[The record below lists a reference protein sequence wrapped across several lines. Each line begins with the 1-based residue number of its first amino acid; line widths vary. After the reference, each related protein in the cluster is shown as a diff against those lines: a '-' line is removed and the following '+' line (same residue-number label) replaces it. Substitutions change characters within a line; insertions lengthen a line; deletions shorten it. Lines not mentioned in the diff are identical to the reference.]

1 MYHTSSVKAKK
12 LGKDRSDSLSR
23 MVYETMI
30 ARLLGNDLVP
40 GDILNRRD
48 VAEELGVSVAPVL
61 EAFLQLDMEG
71 FVESLPRKGTVVK
84 AVRKEDVLGRLIIR
98 EALECEAARLYCGE
112 PVAAAEKELV
122 ELAEAVES
130 TPSDTP
136 EHWKQDIDFHLR
148 LVSLAGCDVL
158 TGEFAKTMR
167 IGTFYGMNRVIAPD
181 DRLERQ
187 NHVEMVE
194 RLKTRD
200 PDEAERI
207 VRAHVRSGKVRLF
220 DDLKS

>member
-1 MYHTSSVKAKK
+1 MNHTDSVKAK
-12 LGKDRSDSLSR
+12 LSGKDRNDSLSR
-23 MVYETMI
+23 MVYETMV
-30 ARLLGNDLVP
+30 ARLLGNELVP

-48 VAEELGVSVAPVL
+48 VAKELGVSVAPVL

-98 EALECEAARLYCGE
+98 EALECEAALLYFRG
-112 PVAAAEKELV
+112 PIVAAGKELV
-122 ELAEAVES
+122 ELAKAVES
-130 TPSDTP
+130 APPDTP
-136 EHWKQDIDFHLR
+136 EHWKRDIDFHLK
-148 LVSLAGCDVL
+148 LVSLAGCEVL
-158 TGEFAKTMR
+158 TDEFAKTMR
-167 IGTFYGMNRVIAPD
+167 IGTFYGMNRIIAPD

-187 NHVEMVE
+187 NHVEIVE
-194 RLKTRD
+194 LLMTRN

-220 DDLKS
+220 EEMKS